1 MNMEPRKQ
9 AILDALDAFTRQR
22 AGLDYRNY
30 CSGYGDVNGRK
41 AYFAEQRSITRD
53 LHDYRALRKA
63 VGYADSITADMLLD
77 ASRSAFSGRLVL
89 NESLLDTRPSLTT
102 VGTAAVLAVKIE
114 YCTGQYFPT
123 EYRKAACAVLAAAL
137 WDWTRERCMPAP
149 TQWRVESWARLG
161 AERERSKPMQI
172 NAACELLA
180 QKGGQAYGH
189 VQDYI
194 AGKTPG
200 DWLRAHFRQQFG
212 RGIASRYFN

>member
-1 MNMEPRKQ
+1 MEPRKQ

-102 VGTAAVLAVKIE
+102 VGTAAVLAVKID

-123 EYRKAACAVLAAAL
+123 EYRKAACAVLAQTL
-137 WDWTRERCMPAP
+137 WQWTRELCMP
-149 TQWRVESWARLG
+149 SG
-161 AERERSKPMQI
+161 ANRDGDRYWLDSVKQT
-172 NAACELLA
+172 
-180 QKGGQAYGH
+180 GGTTHTGRGDFVSA
-189 VQDYI
+189 
-194 AGKTPG
+194 G

>member
-1 MNMEPRKQ
+1 MEPRKQ

-22 AGLDYRNY
+22 AGLEYGNY

-41 AYFAEQRSITRD
+41 AYFAEQRGITRD
-53 LHDYRALRKA
+53 LHDYRALRRA
-63 VGYADSITADMLLD
+63 VGMADSITADMLLE
-77 ASRSAFSGRLVL
+77 ASRSAFSGRLTL
-89 NESLLDTRPSLTT
+89 ADRT
-102 VGTAAVLAVKIE
+102 GYGQHIYAVD

-137 WDWTRERCMPAP
+137 WSWTREHAMPAP
-149 TQWRVESWARLG
+149 TQWRVESWDDSWRIG
-161 AERERSKPMQI
+161 GQKPQRSKPMQI
-172 NAACELLA
+172 HEACAELERL
-180 QKGGQAYGH
+180 GGQSYGH

-200 DWLRAHFRQQFG
+200 DWLRSHFRQQFG